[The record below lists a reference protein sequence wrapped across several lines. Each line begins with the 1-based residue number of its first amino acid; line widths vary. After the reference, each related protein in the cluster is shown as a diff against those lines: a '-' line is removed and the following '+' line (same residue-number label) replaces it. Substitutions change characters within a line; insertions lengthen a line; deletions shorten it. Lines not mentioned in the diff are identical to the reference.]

1 MWDMKKKM
9 CCLGISLLLF
19 LLAGCSEKKIVT
31 LEEVQ
36 KEEIP
41 KAETDCVEETES
53 PERKSGQEADSASEA
68 IETRQKLYV
77 YVCGEVAHPGVYE
90 LEAGSRVYAA
100 IRAAGG
106 MTEAADDDYLNQA
119 ESLQDGQQIYVPSK
133 EETEGSNATLSG
145 TGGMR
150 EEKSDKVNLNTA
162 GKEELMTLPGIG
174 EAKAES
180 IIRYREEQGGF
191 QNPED
196 LMKIEGI
203 KSGVFNKIKEQI
215 TV

>member
-1 MWDMKKKM
+1 MWDMKKKL

-19 LLAGCSEKKIVT
+19 LLAGCSEKEKVT
-31 LEEVQ
+31 LEEVR
-36 KEEIP
+36 KEE
-41 KAETDCVEETES
+41 AET
-53 PERKSGQEADSASEA
+53 PEAKSGQEAPRDAEDF
-68 IETRQKLYV
+68 ETEQKLYV
-77 YVCGEVAHPGVYE
+77 YVCGEVARPGVYE
-90 LEAGSRVYAA
+90 LEAGSRLYAA

-119 ESLQDGQQIYVPSK
+119 ESLQDGQQIYVPSR
-133 EETEGSNATLSG
+133 EETETSKEILGG
-145 TGGMR
+145 TGDMR

-191 QNPED
+191 QSPKD

-203 KSGVFNKIKEQI
+203 KTGVFNKIKEQV